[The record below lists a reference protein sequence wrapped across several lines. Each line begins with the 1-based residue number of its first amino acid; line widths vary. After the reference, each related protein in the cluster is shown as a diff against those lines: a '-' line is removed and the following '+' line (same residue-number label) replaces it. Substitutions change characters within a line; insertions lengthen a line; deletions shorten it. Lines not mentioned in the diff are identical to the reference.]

1 MTPEGIVVAEVEQY
15 FSQPKFQKFSTK
27 QEYQIKMGSDKRRAD
42 VVLINNKG
50 NLAAI
55 AECKRQGVEANG
67 IDQLKSYLSATD
79 TPLGIFAN
87 TTEPDSWN
95 FYENLGKN
103 RFREISARAEFEKRV
118 VKSEQNFVNSVLD
131 LFRKFFQPKP
141 NEPTKSNPMKR
152 LLKQK

>member
-1 MTPEGIVVAEVEQY
+1 MTPEGIVVAEVERY

-42 VVLINNKG
+42 VVLINSKG

-67 IDQLKSYLSATD
+67 VDQLKSYLSATD

-103 RFREISARAEFEKRV
+103 RYTR
-118 VKSEQNFVNSVLD
+118 
-131 LFRKFFQPKP
+131 
-141 NEPTKSNPMKR
+141 
-152 LLKQK
+152 